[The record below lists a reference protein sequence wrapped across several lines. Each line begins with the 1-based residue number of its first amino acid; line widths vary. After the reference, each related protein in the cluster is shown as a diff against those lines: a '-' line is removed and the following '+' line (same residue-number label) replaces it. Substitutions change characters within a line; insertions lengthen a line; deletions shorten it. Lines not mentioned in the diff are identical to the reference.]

1 MRIHIDT
8 DIASNVDDLCALA
21 LVLRW
26 PGVELVGVTTVA
38 DDAGRRAGCARHVLD
53 SADAGMVPVAAG
65 ADVAGGYYRRVRPI
79 RDGADWWSEP
89 ITPAS
94 GPVEDAL
101 ELLRRSIDRG
111 AVIAAIGP
119 LTNLALLERR
129 HPGILA
135 AATIV
140 VMGGWIDPP
149 RPGYPQRGPEEDW
162 NMQSDPESAAV
173 VLEKGKP
180 LLVPLPV
187 TVETAL
193 RQSDLVDTDPDD
205 QLHQLIVR
213 QTGAYIREHRADVN
227 YLSDASQLPD
237 DFLIHLHDPLACAV
251 ALGWRD
257 GVVVEMIYVE
267 TTVTENGLRQRR
279 SPSGTA
285 TAVVTGVDR
294 DQFGE
299 VWRGV
304 LR

>member
-21 LVLRW
+21 MVLRW
-26 PGVELVGVTTVA
+26 PGAELVGVTTVA

-53 SADAGMVPVAAG
+53 SADAGAVPVAAG

-89 ITPAS
+89 ITPAP
-94 GPVEDAL
+94 GPVESAL

-119 LTNLALLERR
+119 LTNLALLDGR

-135 AATIV
+135 GAAIV
-140 VMGGWIDPP
+140 LMGGWIDPP

-162 NMQSDPESAAV
+162 NLQADPESAAV

-193 RQSDLVDTDPDD
+193 RRSHLDRLDPDD
-205 QLHQLIVR
+205 HLHRLIIR
-213 QTGAYIREHRADVN
+213 QSEAYAREHRQGEDYRSRAP
-227 YLSDASQLPD
+227 QLPD
-237 DFLIHLHDPLACAV
+237 DFLVHLHDPLACAV

-257 GVVVEMIYVE
+257 GVVMETIRVE
-267 TTVTENGLRQRR
+267 TTLTENGLRQRR
-279 SPSGTA
+279 SPSGIA
-285 TAVVTGVDR
+285 TTVVTGVDR
-294 DQFGE
+294 DRFGE
-299 VWRGV
+299 VWGGV